1 MKLGNNKPKILIT
14 GHTRGIGKAI
24 FDLFHKNGFA
34 CKGVSKSTGYDIEND
49 IDRIVDMI
57 KGFGYVVLNAYKND
71 SQTIM
76 LKKIIEKYQ
85 NFNKK
90 IAVITSTSG
99 TPIGE
104 DENFTDSRYVEYC
117 LHKKNLI
124 DCISNAQQELLMKPL
139 SVFDICPDVVDTDM
153 TEGLW
158 EEWPKLKAD
167 EVAEAVRYCFES
179 KFNINKIVLQKNAS

>member
-1 MKLGNNKPKILIT
+1 MRYGNNKPKILIT

-24 FDLFHKNGFA
+24 FNLFKEKGFA

-49 IDRIVDMI
+49 TDRIVDMV
-57 KGFGYVVLNAYKND
+57 KSFGYVVLNAYKHD

-99 TPIGE
+99 TSAGE
-104 DENFTDSRYVEYC
+104 DENFNEPDYVEYC
-117 LHKKNLI
+117 QHKKNLI
-124 DCISNAQQELLMKPL
+124 DCISNAQQELIKKPL
-139 SVFDICPDVVDTDM
+139 SIFDICPDVVDTDM

-167 EVAEAVRYCFES
+167 EVAECVWLCFN
-179 KFNINKIVLQKNAS
+179 KTYNINKIVIQKNAS

>member
-1 MKLGNNKPKILIT
+1 MKYGNNKPKILIT

-24 FDLFHKNGFA
+24 FDLFNEKDFA
-34 CKGVSKSTGYDIEND
+34 CKGVSKSTGYDIED
-49 IDRIVDMI
+49 DTDRIVDMV

-99 TPIGE
+99 TSAGE
-104 DENFTDSRYVEYC
+104 DENFNRPEYVEYC
-117 LHKKNLI
+117 QHKKNLI
-124 DCISNAQQELLMKPL
+124 DCISNVQQELLMKPL

>member
-1 MKLGNNKPKILIT
+1 MRYGNNKPKILIT

-24 FDLFHKNGFA
+24 FNLFKEKGFA

-49 IDRIVDMI
+49 TDRIIEMVKD
-57 KGFGYVVLNAYKND
+57 FEYVVLNAYKHD

-99 TPIGE
+99 TSAGE
-104 DENFTDSRYVEYC
+104 DENFNEPDYVEYC
-117 LHKKNLI
+117 QHKKNLI
-124 DCISNAQQELLMKPL
+124 DCISNAQQELIKKPL
-139 SVFDICPDVVDTDM
+139 SIFDICPDVVDTDM

-167 EVAEAVRYCFES
+167 EVAECVWLCFN
-179 KFNINKIVLQKNAS
+179 KTYNINKIVIQKNAS

>member
-1 MKLGNNKPKILIT
+1 MKYGNNKPKILIT

-24 FDLFHKNGFA
+24 FDLFKENGFA
-34 CKGVSKSTGYDIEND
+34 CKGVSKSTGYDIED
-49 IDRIVDMI
+49 DTDRIVDMV
-57 KGFGYVVLNAYKND
+57 KSFGYVVLNAYKHD

-99 TPIGE
+99 TSAGE
-104 DENFTDSRYVEYC
+104 DENFNEPDYVEYC
-117 LHKKNLI
+117 QHKKNLI
-124 DCISNAQQELLMKPL
+124 DCVSNAQQELIKKPL

-158 EEWPKLKAD
+158 EEWPKLKAE
-167 EVAEAVRYCFES
+167 EVAECVWLCFN
-179 KFNINKIVLQKNAS
+179 KTYNINKIVIQKNAI

>member
-1 MKLGNNKPKILIT
+1 
-14 GHTRGIGKAI
+14 
-24 FDLFHKNGFA
+24 
-34 CKGVSKSTGYDIEND
+34 
-49 IDRIVDMI
+49 MI

-99 TPIGE
+99 TSAGE
-104 DENFTDSRYVEYC
+104 DENFNRPEYVEYC
-117 LHKKNLI
+117 QHKKNLI
-124 DCISNAQQELLMKPL
+124 DCISTVQQELLMKPL

>member
-1 MKLGNNKPKILIT
+1 MKYGNNKPKILIT

-24 FDLFHKNGFA
+24 FDFFKENGFA
-34 CKGVSKSTGYDIEND
+34 CKGVSKSTGYDIED
-49 IDRIVDMI
+49 DTDRIVDMV
-57 KGFGYVVLNAYKND
+57 KSFGYVVLNAYKDD

-99 TPIGE
+99 TSAGE
-104 DENFTDSRYVEYC
+104 DENFNEPDYVEYC
-117 LHKKNLI
+117 QHKKNLI
-124 DCISNAQQELLMKPL
+124 DCVSNAQQELIKKPL

-158 EEWPKLKAD
+158 EEWPKLKAE
-167 EVAEAVRYCFES
+167 EVAECVWLCFN
-179 KFNINKIVLQKNAS
+179 KTYNINKIVIQKNAI

>member
-1 MKLGNNKPKILIT
+1 MKLRNDKPRILIT

-24 FDLFHKNGFA
+24 FDLFNEKGFA
-34 CKGVSKSTGYDIEND
+34 CKGVSKSTGYDIED
-49 IDRIVDMI
+49 DTDRIIEMV
-57 KGFGYVVLNAYKND
+57 KGFEYVVLNAYKHD

-99 TPIGE
+99 TSAGE
-104 DENFTDSRYVEYC
+104 DENFNEPDYVEYC
-117 LHKKNLI
+117 QHKKNLI
-124 DCISNAQQELLMKPL
+124 DCISNAQQELIKKPL
-139 SVFDICPDVVDTDM
+139 SIFDICPYVVDTDM

-167 EVAEAVRYCFES
+167 EVAECVWLCFN
-179 KFNINKIVLQKNAS
+179 KTYNINKIVIQKNAS

>member
-1 MKLGNNKPKILIT
+1 MKLRNNKPRILIT

-24 FDLFHKNGFA
+24 FDLFNEKGFA
-34 CKGVSKSTGYDIEND
+34 CKGVSKSIGYDIEND
-49 IDRIVDMI
+49 IDRIVDMV

-99 TPIGE
+99 TSAGE
-104 DENFTDSRYVEYC
+104 DENFNRPEYVEYC
-117 LHKKNLI
+117 QHKKNLI
-124 DCISNAQQELLMKPL
+124 DCISNVQQELLMKPL

>member
-1 MKLGNNKPKILIT
+1 MRYGNNKPKILIT

-24 FDLFHKNGFA
+24 FDLFNEKGFA
-34 CKGVSKSTGYDIEND
+34 CKGVSKSTGYDIEKD
-49 IDRIVDMI
+49 TDRIVEMV
-57 KGFGYVVLNAYKND
+57 KGFEYVVLNAYKHD

-99 TPIGE
+99 TSAGE
-104 DENFTDSRYVEYC
+104 DENFNEPDYVEYC
-117 LHKKNLI
+117 QHKKNLI
-124 DCISNAQQELLMKPL
+124 DCISNAQQELIKKPL

-167 EVAEAVRYCFES
+167 DVAECVWLCFN
-179 KFNINKIVLQKNAS
+179 KTYNINKIVIQKNAI

>member
-1 MKLGNNKPKILIT
+1 MKYGNNKPKILIT

-24 FDLFHKNGFA
+24 FDLFNEKGFA
-34 CKGVSKSTGYDIEND
+34 CKGVSKSTGYDIED
-49 IDRIVDMI
+49 DTDRIIEMV
-57 KGFGYVVLNAYKND
+57 KGFEYVVLNAYKHD

-99 TPIGE
+99 TSAGE
-104 DENFTDSRYVEYC
+104 DENFNRPEYVEYC
-117 LHKKNLI
+117 QHKKNLI
-124 DCISNAQQELLMKPL
+124 DCISNVQQELLMKPL

-158 EEWPKLKAD
+158 EEWPKLKAE
-167 EVAEAVRYCFES
+167 EVAECVWLCFN
-179 KFNINKIVLQKNAS
+179 KTYNINKIVIQKNAS